1 MLLDSYNLARRS
13 YSEGERPLHQG
24 HFAGSL
30 FKNSGW
36 RVFLC
41 VKLPDENPRR
51 LRYLP
56 TLLRQRLLRAQVHFA
71 DVGPRYLVMEL
82 IEGASLKGPLPLK
95 QALNY
100 SAQIVT
106 PLTLF
111 TKGIPQWRSE
121 ARNHSGDQSRPNHSH
136 RGCGSPSRP
145 KCEVRDGLA
154 RMRQPKSD
162 ALMSEVQRGE

>member
-1 MLLDSYNLARRS
+1 MPASSPTLRRLAVQKQRLARFFCALNCLTRIRAGFGICQHDCGNDS
-13 YSEGERPLHQG
+13 SE
-24 HFAGSL
+24 
-30 FKNSGW
+30 
-36 RVFLC
+36 
-41 VKLPDENPRR
+41 RR
-51 LRYLP
+51 FISQ
-56 TLLRQRLLRAQVHFA
+56 T
-71 DVGPRYLVMEL
+71 VGPSYLVMEL
-82 IEGASLKGPLPLK
+82 IEGATLKRQVPLN

-121 ARNHSGDQSRPNHSH
+121 ARKHSGDQSRPNHSH

>member
-1 MLLDSYNLARRS
+1 
-13 YSEGERPLHQG
+13 
-24 HFAGSL
+24 
-30 FKNSGW
+30 
-36 RVFLC
+36 
-41 VKLPDENPRR
+41 
-51 LRYLP
+51 
-56 TLLRQRLLRAQVHFA
+56 
-71 DVGPRYLVMEL
+71 MEL